1 MADFMGTL
9 KSTIRMA
16 INVAKATTAKDEK
29 RVGGNIAM
37 KKANSPR
44 RSGKVCR
51 KIISSINSSF

>member
-1 MADFMGTL
+1 MGTL